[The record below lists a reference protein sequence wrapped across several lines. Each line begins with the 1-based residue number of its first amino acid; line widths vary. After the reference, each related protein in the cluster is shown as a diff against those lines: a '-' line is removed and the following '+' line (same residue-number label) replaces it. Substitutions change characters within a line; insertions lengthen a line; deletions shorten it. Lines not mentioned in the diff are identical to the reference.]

1 VRCIGVS
8 VNRLKI
14 IIAAC
19 LLTLWLPAT
28 SLCLMENAGWLAKS
42 DGCCDSQSSEM
53 LSCCAL
59 ASATYKMDDSRL
71 STAPAGQL
79 LVALIDFANLNSAP
93 EQFARPAECG
103 VSPPELSSSWQFS
116 FRAALG
122 PRAPS
127 SAS

>member
-1 VRCIGVS
+1 VI
-8 VNRLKI
+8 RLRTVV
-14 IIAAC
+14 AMV
-19 LLTLWLPAT
+19 LLAMWLPAT
-28 SLCLMENAGWLAKS
+28 SLCLMENAGWLAKN
-42 DGCCDSQSSEM
+42 DGCCDSQTSET

-59 ASATYKMDDSRL
+59 ASATYKMDESRS

-93 EQFARPAECG
+93 EQFVRPAECG

-116 FRAALG
+116 FRAALA